1 MTLAEMIGKRIQS
14 KLKAV
19 GTNEYFI
26 VIKFSVLQEAGTHLC
41 STLNNLHRFLSGFY
55 YHSGDKAQPKGPW
68 FLIYVILDSSVH
80 GTCMTL
86 IKLLTIAEIL
96 VTKRRM
102 IVTILKEL
110 SREWKIIL

>member
-1 MTLAEMIGKRIQS
+1 MIISSDMAMTLAEMIGKRIQS
-14 KLKAV
+14 KLKTV

-41 STLNNLHRFLSGFY
+41 STLNNLHRFLSVFY
-55 YHSGDKAQPKGPW
+55 HHSGDKVQPKGPR

-86 IKLLTIAEIL
+86 VKLLTISEIL
-96 VTKRRM
+96 VPKMRM
-102 IVTILKEL
+102 IVTI
-110 SREWKIIL
+110 